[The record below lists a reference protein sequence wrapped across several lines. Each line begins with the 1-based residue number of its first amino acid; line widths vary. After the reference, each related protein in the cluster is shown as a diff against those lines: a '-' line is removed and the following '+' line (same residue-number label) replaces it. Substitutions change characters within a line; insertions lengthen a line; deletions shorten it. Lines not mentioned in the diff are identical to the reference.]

1 MDIKNISKQTIDIIS
16 VFSVLLLP
24 FYMISAFILPDI
36 PEFYY
41 SWYLSNFLIADY
53 STISFILF
61 FVVFVVS
68 FKFKEKTQNTLIF
81 ILTLL
86 ISAFLLIFFSITWR
100 SEHYIILT
108 IISGPFSGF
117 STTVMYEFSL
127 NNIFPRQE
135 NRTNIIISLVVILGL
150 LLYSFVI
157 FNFLGLYYWRLIFV
171 ITGGSLIIASFYI
184 NAIVKTT
191 EIN

>member
-1 MDIKNISKQTIDIIS
+1 MDIKNIIKHTINIIS

-24 FYMISAFILPDI
+24 FYMITAFILPLI

-61 FVVFVVS
+61 FVVFLVS
-68 FKFKEKTQNTLIF
+68 FKFKEKIHNTTIF
-81 ILTLL
+81 IITVL
-86 ISAFLLIFFSITWR
+86 ISAFLLIFFSLTWR

-117 STTVMYEFSL
+117 SISVMYEFSL
-127 NNIFPRQE
+127 NKIFPRHQS
-135 NRTNIIISLVVILGL
+135 RINIMISLAVFFGL
-150 LLYSFVI
+150 FIYSLII
-157 FNFLGLYYWRLIFV
+157 FNFMGLHYWRLIYV
-171 ITGGSLIIASFYI
+171 ITGGLVIIASFYI
-184 NAIVKTT
+184 NALAKT
-191 EIN
+191 

>member
-1 MDIKNISKQTIDIIS
+1 MNIKNISKQTINIIL

-24 FYMISAFILPDI
+24 FYIITAFILPLI

-41 SWYLSNFLIADY
+41 SWYLSNILIADY

-61 FVVFVVS
+61 FVVFIVS
-68 FKFKEKTQNTLIF
+68 FKFKEKFQNSLIF
-81 ILTLL
+81 ILNLL

-117 STTVMYEFSL
+117 SITVMYEFSL
-127 NNIFPRQE
+127 NNIFPKQE
-135 NRTNIIISLVVILGL
+135 NRTNLIISLVVFLGFL
-150 LLYSFVI
+150 LFSFII
-157 FNFLGLYYWRLIFV
+157 FDYLGLYYWRLIYL
-171 ITGGSLIIASFYI
+171 ITGGSLIIVSFYI
-184 NAIVKTT
+184 NAIVTT
-191 EIN
+191 

>member
-1 MDIKNISKQTIDIIS
+1 MDIKNITKHTINIIS

-24 FYMISAFILPDI
+24 FYMITAFLLPLI

-61 FVVFVVS
+61 FVVFLVS
-68 FKFKEKTQNTLIF
+68 FKFKEKIQNTLIF
-81 ILTLL
+81 ILTVL
-86 ISAFLLIFFSITWR
+86 ISAFLLISFSLTWR

-117 STTVMYEFSL
+117 SIPVMYEFSL
-127 NNIFPRQE
+127 NKIFPRQQS
-135 NRTNIIISLVVILGL
+135 RINIIISLVVFFGL
-150 LLYSFVI
+150 FIYSLII
-157 FNFLGLYYWRLIFV
+157 FNFIGLYYWRLIYV
-171 ITGGSLIIASFYI
+171 ITGGLVIIASFYI
-184 NAIVKTT
+184 NTLAKT
-191 EIN
+191 

>member
-1 MDIKNISKQTIDIIS
+1 MDIKNITKQTIDIIS

-24 FYMISAFILPDI
+24 IYIITAFISPLI

-41 SWYLSNFLIADY
+41 SWFLDNNLQADY

-61 FVVFVVS
+61 FVVFLVS
-68 FKFKEKTQNTLIF
+68 FKFKDKIQNTLIF

-86 ISAFLLIFFSITWR
+86 ISAFILVFFAIAWR

-108 IISGPFSGF
+108 IISGPFIGF
-117 STTVMYEFSL
+117 TIPVMYEFSL

-135 NRTNIIISLVVILGL
+135 SRINIIISLVIFLGFL
-150 LLYSFVI
+150 IYSFII
-157 FNFLGLYYWRLIFV
+157 FNFFGLYYWRLIYI

-184 NAIVKTT
+184 NAIAKT
-191 EIN
+191 

>member
-1 MDIKNISKQTIDIIS
+1 MDIKNITKHTIDIIS

-24 FYMISAFILPDI
+24 IYIITAFMLPLI

-53 STISFILF
+53 STIGFILF
-61 FVVFVVS
+61 FVVFLLS
-68 FKFKEKTQNTLIF
+68 FKFKEKFQNTLIF
-81 ILTLL
+81 IGTLL

-108 IISGPFSGF
+108 IISGSFSGF
-117 STTVMYEFSL
+117 SIPVMYEFSL

-135 NRTNIIISLVVILGL
+135 KRINIIISLVVFLGFFI
-150 LLYSFVI
+150 YSFII
-157 FNFLGLYYWRLIFV
+157 FNFMGLYYWRLIYV
-171 ITGGSLIIASFYI
+171 ITGGSIIIASFYI
-184 NAIVKTT
+184 NAVVKT
-191 EIN
+191 